1 MVYIRSR
8 FSKEK
13 NIIWGTDE
21 NRNYKFISRGWSS
34 QLPTVLLPCECILK
48 ITSDLKCVIKLG
60 NTLVQKEIFD
70 DEGNLTSIQESLNN
84 NDKNMYLG
92 MTDSAKLYYTNLLET
107 DSTYYDS
114 FETFPFKPV
123 ENISEAVKIDFI
135 QLNSATNLQT
145 IPRGLGILSDTN
157 AVVRNVNLSVGSRTE
172 VLLVLLRKQKEYVLQ
187 TDIIQYFSLVTCV
200 PYLS

>member
-1 MVYIRSR
+1 MNTPTPEGRYGVGVIDNINCCLSSTNKPKTGFHFEILKRINDNEYKCRWFTSGPDLVR
-8 FSKEK
+8 RKY
-13 NIIWGTDE
+13 IIWGTDE

-92 MTDSAKLYYTNLLET
+92 MTDSAKLYYK
-107 DSTYYDS
+107 TY
-114 FETFPFKPV
+114 
-123 ENISEAVKIDFI
+123 
-135 QLNSATNLQT
+135 
-145 IPRGLGILSDTN
+145 
-157 AVVRNVNLSVGSRTE
+157 
-172 VLLVLLRKQKEYVLQ
+172 
-187 TDIIQYFSLVTCV
+187 
-200 PYLS
+200 